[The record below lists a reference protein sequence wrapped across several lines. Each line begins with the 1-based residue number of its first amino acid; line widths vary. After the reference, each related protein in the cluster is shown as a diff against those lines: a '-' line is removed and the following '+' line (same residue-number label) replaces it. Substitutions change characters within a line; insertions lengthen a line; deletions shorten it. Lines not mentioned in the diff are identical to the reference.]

1 MEQIIDL
8 LECNYHNAEKVLSMV
23 YAKSD
28 YSAKGNEE
36 WNLALKLRDLA
47 YEAYREALFYSG
59 EG

>member
-8 LECNYHNAEKVLSMV
+8 LERNYRNAEKVLSMV
-23 YAKSD
+23 YAKDD

-47 YEAYREALFYSG
+47 YEAYHEALFYRG